1 MAHEY
6 KCCGV
11 HFSYLPHCTPSKIMC
26 KGEMKILLCATILCY
41 NKHNDIYM
49 KAGKL
54 SFLSLV
60 FAPFV
65 AFAANEGVP
74 SYYQSQ
80 TAPTAN
86 QMSYGR
92 YADQGYTKYVGKSGN
107 KQVVGSRT
115 YSYQV
120 PRPASVP
127 TFSGTM
133 TTNGIAM
140 PTETESATS
149 IYAGYSRRFAD
160 FEFETGVNSILEW
173 DDMIW
178 NEIRVGARH
187 NFSLRDFDLSVY
199 GEYAYGDM
207 SHGGL
212 SMDYDLKPFEVRYP
226 EYGIFTIS
234 MGDQSGRSNYFRF
247 GISAHHIWDIGGW
260 KLSPTFGYEIFK
272 HNLEMSNHYYPN
284 PGVYLPLMTQDGFYV
299 FGNDIGEYFA
309 VPIGATPPD
318 DWYQVCMSPED
329 IKLVTN
335 PINPNGAVNGF
346 PSLGD
351 SLTTGDYNINMG
363 TIPWGVTSG
372 ECVIIGGDGP
382 IVVEGT
388 THIYNT
394 TWSGFYVGLE
404 IEKQMTLRDYLRLYM
419 QVGLPKYSSEG
430 IWPNRTDWQQ
440 NPSFLDE
447 GSNGAYSYTAEM
459 EYNYKLSDRVKL
471 SLKVDTNLF
480 HVGKIGGEL
489 YVAEY
494 SYYVTDENGQYVMDT
509 YYDSNGNPYQVPRL
523 DTVEA
528 HTEKVSDSLKRAT
541 WQSFGIHLGVKYA
554 F

>member
-1 MAHEY
+1 MNINVVW
-6 KCCGV
+6 CIF
-11 HFSYLPHCTPSKIMC
+11 HFPHCTPTKHVR
-26 KGEMKILLCATILCY
+26 KWEMKILLQGINLCY
-41 NKHNDIYM
+41 NKRNDIHM
-49 KAGKL
+49 KAGKV
-54 SFLSLV
+54 SFLSLI

-74 SYYQSQ
+74 SYYQTQS
-80 TAPTAN
+80 APNAN
-86 QMSYGR
+86 QTSYGR

-120 PRPASVP
+120 PRPAQMP
-127 TFSGTM
+127 TFAGTM
-133 TTNGIAM
+133 TANGIAM
-140 PTETESATS
+140 PAQSEPATS

-212 SMDYDLKPFEVRYP
+212 SMDYDLKPFEAQYP

-272 HNLEMSNHYYPN
+272 HNLEMSDHYYPN
-284 PGVYLPLMTQDGFYV
+284 PGVYLPLMTRDGFYV
-299 FGNDIGEYFA
+299 FGNELGEYFA
-309 VPIGATPPD
+309 VPIGTTPPD

-329 IKLVTN
+329 IKVVTN
-335 PINPNGAVNGF
+335 ALGSTSVNGF
-346 PSLGD
+346 PYLGD
-351 SLTTGDYNINMG
+351 SLTTGDYEITMG
-363 TIPWGVTSG
+363 TIPWGVGAG

-404 IEKQMTLRDYLRLYM
+404 IEKQMTLRDKLRLYM

-447 GSNGAYSYTAEM
+447 GSNGAYSYAAEM
-459 EYNYKLSDRVKL
+459 EYNYKLSDRLQL

-494 SYYVTDENGQYVMDT
+494 SYYATDENGQWIMNPVYNTDGTIAYYVPELID
-509 YYDSNGNPYQVPRL
+509 
-523 DTVEA
+523 VEA
-528 HTEKVSDSLKRAT
+528 HTEKVSESLKRAT

>member
-1 MAHEY
+1 
-6 KCCGV
+6 
-11 HFSYLPHCTPSKIMC
+11 
-26 KGEMKILLCATILCY
+26 
-41 NKHNDIYM
+41 M
-49 KAGKL
+49 KARTI
-54 SFLSLV
+54 SFLSGI
-60 FAPFV
+60 FAPLV

-74 SYYQSQ
+74 VYYQTSS
-80 TAPTAN
+80 APNAN
-86 QMSYGR
+86 QTGYGQ
-92 YADQGYTKYVGKSGN
+92 YANQGYTKYVGKSGS

-120 PRPASVP
+120 PRAQVP
-127 TFSGTM
+127 NIAGTM
-133 TTNGIAM
+133 TANGIAM
-140 PTETESATS
+140 PMGSEPATT

-160 FEFETGVNSILEW
+160 FEFETGVNSVLEW

-187 NFSLRDFDLSVY
+187 NFSLRDFDLSVF

-212 SMDYDLKPFEVRYP
+212 SMDYDLKPFDEADP
-226 EYGIFTIS
+226 SYGIFTIS

-284 PGVYLPLMTQDGFYV
+284 PGIYLPLMTDKGDYV
-299 FGNDIGEYFA
+299 YGDENGYYYTLPVTEEA
-309 VPIGATPPD
+309 PD

-329 IKLVTN
+329 IKLVQA
-335 PINPNGAVNGF
+335 PNSGF
-346 PSLGD
+346 NELGNSLA
-351 SLTTGDYNINMG
+351 TGDYDPAMG
-363 TIPWGVTSG
+363 DIPWGVTSG

-382 IVVEGT
+382 VIVDGT
-388 THIYNT
+388 THKYNT
-394 TWSGFYVGLE
+394 TWSGFFVGLE
-404 IEKQMTLRDYLRLYM
+404 IEKQMTLKDKLRFYM
-419 QVGLPKYSSEG
+419 QFGLPKYSSEG

-447 GSNGAYSYTAEM
+447 GSNGAYSYSAEM
-459 EYNYKLSDRVKL
+459 EYNYKISDRMQL

-480 HVGKIGGEL
+480 HVGKIPGEL
-489 YVAEY
+489 YIAEY
-494 SYYVTDENGQYVMDT
+494 TTYLVDENGQYVLEETIDA
-509 YYDSNGNPYQVPRL
+509 NGNVVYLPIL
-523 DTVEA
+523 ETVSA
-528 HTEKVSDSLKRAT
+528 YTEKVSESLKQAT
-541 WQSFGIHLGVKYA
+541 WQSFGLHLGFKYA

>member
-1 MAHEY
+1 
-6 KCCGV
+6 
-11 HFSYLPHCTPSKIMC
+11 
-26 KGEMKILLCATILCY
+26 
-41 NKHNDIYM
+41 M
-49 KAGKL
+49 KAGTI
-54 SFLSLV
+54 SFLSVILT
-60 FAPFV
+60 PFV

-74 SYYQSQ
+74 SYYQTSV
-80 TAPTAN
+80 APTAN
-86 QMSYGR
+86 QSAYGQ
-92 YADQGYTKYVGKSGN
+92 YAGQGYTKYVGQSGS

-120 PRPASVP
+120 PRPQAP
-127 TFSGTM
+127 TIVGTM
-133 TTNGIAM
+133 TANGIAM
-140 PTETESATS
+140 PADSEPATS
-149 IYAGYSRRFAD
+149 LYAGYSRRFAD

-187 NFSLRDFDLSVY
+187 NFSLRDFDMYVY

-212 SMDYDLKPFEVRYP
+212 SMDYDLKPFDSSVP

-234 MGDQSGRSNYFRF
+234 MGDQSGRSNHFRF
-247 GISAHHIWDIGGW
+247 GLAAHHVWDIGGW

-284 PGVYLPLMTQDGFYV
+284 PGIYLPLMTDQGTYV
-299 FGNDIGEYFA
+299 FGNELGEYFS
-309 VPIGATPPD
+309 VPIGAEAPE

-329 IKLVTN
+329 IKVVTN
-335 PINPNGAVNGF
+335 TSTGTGVNGF
-346 PSLGD
+346 PYLGN
-351 SLTTGDYNINMG
+351 SLTTGDYEISMG
-363 TIPWGVTSG
+363 TIPWGVDAN

-382 IVVEGT
+382 VIVEGT

-404 IEKQMTLRDYLRLYM
+404 IEKQMTLKDKLRFYM
-419 QVGLPKYSSEG
+419 QFGLPKYSSEG

-447 GSNGAYSYTAEM
+447 GSNGAYSYAAEM
-459 EYNYKLSDRVKL
+459 EYNYKISDRMQL

-489 YVAEY
+489 YIAEY
-494 SYYVTDENGQYVMDT
+494 SQYVIDENGQYVMQEVIDELGNK
-509 YYDSNGNPYQVPRL
+509 YYVPL
-523 DTVEA
+523 LETVAA
-528 HTEKVSDSLKRAT
+528 HTEKVSDSLKHAT
-541 WQSFGIHLGVKYA
+541 WQSFGLHIGVKYA

>member
-1 MAHEY
+1 MQRY
-6 KCCGV
+6 
-11 HFSYLPHCTPSKIMC
+11 T
-26 KGEMKILLCATILCY
+26 
-41 NKHNDIYM
+41 M
-49 KAGKL
+49 KARTI
-54 SFLSLV
+54 SFLSGI
-60 FAPFV
+60 FAPLV

-74 SYYQSQ
+74 TYYQTSA
-80 TAPTAN
+80 APNAN
-86 QMSYGR
+86 QSGYGR

-120 PRPASVP
+120 PRAQMP
-127 TFSGTM
+127 TISGTM
-133 TTNGIAM
+133 TANGIAL
-140 PTETESATS
+140 PTTAEPATTL
-149 IYAGYSRRFAD
+149 YAEYARRFAD

-178 NEIRVGARH
+178 NEIHVGARH
-187 NFSLRDFDLSVY
+187 NFSLRSFDLSVF
-199 GEYAYGDM
+199 GEYAYGSM

-212 SMDYDLKPFEVRYP
+212 SMDYDLKPFDDADP
-226 EYGIFTIS
+226 AYGIFTIS

-284 PGVYLPLMTQDGFYV
+284 PGIYLPLMTDLGEYV
-299 FGNDIGEYFA
+299 FGDELGNYYS
-309 VPIGATPPD
+309 VPVGVEAPE

-329 IKLVTN
+329 IKIVTN
-335 PINPNGAVNGF
+335 SPSGYYEGF
-346 PSLGD
+346 GVLGD
-351 SLTTGDYNINMG
+351 SLMTGDYEIAMG
-363 TIPWGVTSG
+363 TIPWGVSAG

-382 IVVEGT
+382 VIVEGT
-388 THIYNT
+388 THKYNT
-394 TWSGFYVGLE
+394 TWSGFFVGLE
-404 IEKQMTLRDYLRLYM
+404 VEKQMTLKDKLRLYV
-419 QVGLPKYSSEG
+419 QFGLPKYSSEG

-447 GSNGAYSYTAEM
+447 GSNGAYSYSAEL
-459 EYNYKLSDRVKL
+459 EYNYKISDRMQL

-489 YVAEY
+489 YIAEY
-494 SYYVTDENGQYVMDT
+494 SQYVMDENGQYVMQEIIGEDGNV
-509 YYDSNGNPYQVPRL
+509 YYVPL
-523 DTVEA
+523 LETVA
-528 HTEKVSDSLKRAT
+528 AYTEKVSDSLKQAT
-541 WQSFGIHLGVKYA
+541 WQSFGLHLGFKYA

>member
-1 MAHEY
+1 MNINVVWCTFHIAYILQPEFILARD
-6 KCCGV
+6 KLKR
-11 HFSYLPHCTPSKIMC
+11 FSWFLFC
-26 KGEMKILLCATILCY
+26 
-41 NKHNDIYM
+41 DIIHTVSNTM
-49 KAGKL
+49 KAKAI
-54 SFLSLV
+54 SFLSGI
-60 FAPFV
+60 FAPL
-65 AFAANEGVP
+65 AALAANEGVP
-74 SYYQSQ
+74 SYYQTES
-80 TAPTAN
+80 APNAN
-86 QMSYGR
+86 QLSYGQ

-120 PRPASVP
+120 PRPQVQAPVF
-127 TFSGTM
+127 TGTM
-133 TTNGIAM
+133 TPNGIAV
-140 PTETESATS
+140 PAESEPATS

-187 NFSLRDFDLSVY
+187 NFSLRSFDLSIY

-212 SMDYDLKPFEVRYP
+212 SMDYDLKPFDVAYP

-234 MGDQSGRSNYFRF
+234 TGDQSGRSNYFRF

-272 HNLEMSNHYYPN
+272 HNLEMANHYYPN
-284 PGVYLPLMTQDGFYV
+284 PGVYLPLMTDKGEYV
-299 FGNDIGEYFA
+299 FGDELGNYYG
-309 VPIGATPPD
+309 VPVGTTAPEE
-318 DWYQVCMSPED
+318 WYQVCMSPED
-329 IKLVTN
+329 IKVVTN
-335 PINPNGAVNGF
+335 SASGYYGGF
-346 PSLGD
+346 PILGD
-351 SLTTGDYNINMG
+351 SLVTGDYTIEMG
-363 TIPWGVTSG
+363 TVPWGVSAG

-382 IVVEGT
+382 VIVEGT

-394 TWSGFYVGLE
+394 TWSGFFVGLE
-404 IEKQMTLRDYLRLYM
+404 IEKQMTLKDKLRLYM

-447 GSNGAYSYTAEM
+447 GSNGSYSYAAEM
-459 EYNYKLSDRVKL
+459 EYNYKVSDRMQL
-471 SLKVDTNLF
+471 SLKIDTNLF
-480 HVGKIGGEL
+480 HVGKIPGEL

-494 SYYVTDENGQYVMDT
+494 SQYVIDENGQYVMQEVYDEFGNV
-509 YYDSNGNPYQVPRL
+509 YYVPL
-523 DTVEA
+523 LETVAA
-528 HTEKVSDSLKRAT
+528 HTEKVNDSLKRAT
-541 WQSFGIHLGVKYA
+541 WQSFGLHIGLKYA